1 MNSAKIVGRLG
12 KDPFF
17 KIGQYG
23 AFMRFDVATDESYRD
38 PRSNQWVEATE
49 WHEVFV
55 KGDKLARTL
64 NAQQLKKGDLVV
76 VEGSYRTKTSNSNG
90 EPTKEKE
97 IRAKSVLISMP
108 IPKLNQQSSNEA
120 RQNNGQQT
128 SNGGRQNSYGG
139 RGNGDQQP
147 TQNYGQQGRQNAEPD
162 YYDNSPGNDDCP
174 F

>member
-1 MNSAKIVGRLG
+1 MNSVKIVGYLG

-38 PRSNQWVEATE
+38 PSSNQWVDVTE

-76 VEGSYRTKTSNSNG
+76 VEGSYRTKSANSN

-97 IRAKSVLISMP
+97 IRAKSVIVSAP
-108 IPKLNQQSSNEA
+108 IPKLDQQA
-120 RQNNGQQT
+120 
-128 SNGGRQNSYGG
+128 SNGGRQANGQ
-139 RGNGDQQP
+139 RAPNGDQHGSNSGQGARGQQP
-147 TQNYGQQGRQNAEPD
+147 QQNYGNQNQQGFESD
-162 YYDNSPGNDDCP
+162 YRNTAPMHDDCP

>member
-1 MNSAKIVGRLG
+1 MNSVRIVGYLG
-12 KDPFF
+12 RDPFF

-38 PRSNQWVEATE
+38 PRSNQWVDMTE

-64 NAQQLKKGDLVV
+64 NAQQLKKGDLVA
-76 VEGSYRTKTSNSNG
+76 VEGSYRTKSANNN

-97 IRAKSVLISMP
+97 IRAKSVIISKP
-108 IPKLNQQSSNEA
+108 IPKMSQQAPE
-120 RQNNGQQT
+120 NGQQANGQRT
-128 SNGGRQNSYGG
+128 SNGDRSSHGG
-139 RGNGDQQP
+139 QETRGQQP
-147 TQNYGQQGRQNAEPD
+147 PQNYGYQGRQGFAPEYHNTA
-162 YYDNSPGNDDCP
+162 SMHDDCP